1 MPPLSD
7 IQLEVKAS
15 KSVSKSFSFKCTSC
29 GYTEEYKKLTGSCPE
44 CGGEWLE
51 LIYNLNETA
60 YIWRNELPQR
70 DRTMWRYWELLPMLD
85 KKHIVSMGE
94 GWTPLL
100 RAENLG
106 TMLGRRNIFI
116 KDERQGPT
124 ASFKDR
130 QASLAISVL
139 KEADIKEL
147 VVASTGNVAI
157 SYSAYCARSGIK
169 LWAFLDSNVPH
180 EKMREVTLY
189 GTEVIK
195 VSSNYDRTKQIA
207 AQFAQYRNLFLDKG
221 VKGISA
227 REAMKTLA
235 FEIAE
240 QLGRMRG
247 VGWAAPDWY
256 IQAVSGGMGP
266 IGVWQG
272 FYELFRMGL
281 IKKIPKLAIIQTE
294 GCAPMVNSFYKG
306 LDTCEIVQ
314 SPSSIINVLA
324 TGNPGPAYP
333 YLRNL
338 VLTYG
343 GAFVKVDDQTSF
355 RAMRVMAQMEGLSME
370 PAAAVACAGLIKM
383 VQEQFISPNET
394 VVVNASGHT
403 FPVEKQILENEIVKS
418 HIRVQNLEREVVE
431 EDSKIEARQRQAN
444 EALPQEGLLTAL
456 RRLDD
461 RVQSIAIIE
470 DDPDARVLL
479 RRILQYRR
487 KYNIYEAG
495 DGISGINLIRS
506 EKPDL
511 VLLDLMMSGI
521 DGFAVLDMMKADTDL
536 RDIPVIVITAKDLTS
551 KDYKRLSGR
560 VESLLQKG
568 EFMEEE
574 LFESISDVLE

>member
-1 MPPLSD
+1 MT
-7 IQLEVKAS
+7 
-15 KSVSKSFSFKCTSC
+15 KSFSYKCTSC
-29 GYTEEYKKLTGSCPE
+29 GYTDEYTKLVGICPE

-60 YIWRNELPQR
+60 YIWRHELPQR
-70 DRTMWRYWELLPMLD
+70 DRTMWRYWELLPILD

-94 GWTPLL
+94 GGTPLL

-106 TMLGRRNIFI
+106 AMLGRRNIFI

-195 VSSNYDRTKQIA
+195 VSSNYDRTKQVA
-207 AQFAQYRNLFLDKG
+207 AQFAKYRNLFLDKG

-240 QLGRMRG
+240 QIGRIRG

-272 FYELFRMGL
+272 FYELYRMGL

-294 GCAPMVNSFYKG
+294 GCAPMVNSFQKG
-306 LDTCEIVQ
+306 LESCEIVQ
-314 SPSSIINVLA
+314 NPASIINVLA

-343 GAFVKVDDQTSF
+343 GAFVKVDDQASF

-383 VQEQFISPNET
+383 VQEQLISPNET
-394 VVVNASGHT
+394 VVINASGHT
-403 FPVEKQILENEIVKS
+403 FPVEKQILENEIVRS
-418 HIRVQNLEREVVE
+418 HIRVQNLEKEVVE
-431 EDSKIEARQRQAN
+431 EDNKAEPRQRTS
-444 EALPQEGLLTAL
+444 ETLPQEGLLTAL

-461 RVQSIAIIE
+461 RVQSIVIIE
-470 DDPDARVLL
+470 DELDARVLL
-479 RRILQYRR
+479 RRILQYTR
-487 KYNIYEAG
+487 KYNIFEAA
-495 DGISGINLIRS
+495 DGNSGINLIRT

-511 VLLDLMMSGI
+511 VLLDLMLPGI
-521 DGFAVLDMMKADTDL
+521 DGFTILDMMKADVEL
-536 RDIPVIVITAKDLTS
+536 RDIPVIVITAKDLTN

-574 LFESISDVLE
+574 LFESIRDVLK

>member
-1 MPPLSD
+1 V
-7 IQLEVKAS
+7 VKP
-15 KSVSKSFSFKCTSC
+15 FSYKCIAC
-29 GYTEEYKKLTGSCPE
+29 GYTEEYKGLVISCPE

-60 YIWRNELPQR
+60 YIWRHELPQR
-70 DRTMWRYWELLPMLD
+70 DRIMWRYWELLPILD

-106 TMLGRRNIFI
+106 AMLGRRHIFI

-130 QASLAISVL
+130 QASLAISML
-139 KEADIKEL
+139 KEADIKEM

-189 GTEVIK
+189 GSEVIK
-195 VSSNYDRTKQIA
+195 VSSNYDRTKQVA
-207 AQFAQYRNLFLDKG
+207 AEFARYRNLFLDRG
-221 VKGISA
+221 VKGIAA

-235 FEIAE
+235 YEIAE
-240 QLGRMRG
+240 QLGRIRG

-272 FYELFRMGL
+272 FNELFRMGL
-281 IKKIPKLAIIQTE
+281 IKKMPKLAIIQTE
-294 GCAPMVNSFYKG
+294 GCAPMVNSFQKG
-306 LDTCEIVQ
+306 LETAEIVQ
-314 SPSSIINVLA
+314 NPASIINVLA

-343 GAFVKVDDQTSF
+343 GAFVKVDDQSSF

-383 VQEQFISPNET
+383 VHEQLISPNET

-403 FPVEKQILENEIVKS
+403 FPVEKLILENEIVKS
-418 HIRVQNLEREVVE
+418 HIRVQNLEKDVVE
-431 EDSKIEARQRQAN
+431 ADNGADGRQRQAN
-444 EALPQEGLLTAL
+444 EALPQEGLLSAL
-456 RRLDD
+456 RRLDH

-470 DDPDARVLL
+470 DEPDARLLL

-487 KYNIYEAG
+487 KYNIFEAA
-495 DGISGINLIRS
+495 DGVSGINLIRA

-511 VLLDLMMSGI
+511 VLLDLMMPGL
-521 DGFAVLDMMKADTDL
+521 DGFSVLDIMKADAEL

-574 LFESISDVLE
+574 LFESITDVLE

>member
-1 MPPLSD
+1 MT
-7 IQLEVKAS
+7 
-15 KSVSKSFSFKCTSC
+15 KSFAYKCNSC
-29 GYTEEYKKLTGSCPE
+29 GYTDEYKKLISVCPE

-51 LIYNLNETA
+51 LVYNLNETA
-60 YIWRNELPQR
+60 YIWRHELPQR

-85 KKHIVSMGE
+85 RKHIVSMGE

-106 TMLGRRNIFI
+106 AMLGRRNIFI

-195 VSSNYDRTKQIA
+195 VSSNYDRTKQVA
-207 AQFAQYRNLFLDKG
+207 AQFAKYRNLFLDKG

-240 QLGRMRG
+240 QIGRLRG
-247 VGWAAPDWY
+247 VGWSAPDWY

-272 FYELFRMGL
+272 FYELFKMGL
-281 IKKIPKLAIIQTE
+281 IKKIPKLAIIQTD
-294 GCAPMVNSFYKG
+294 GCAPMVNSFHKG

-314 SPSSIINVLA
+314 NPSSIINVLA

-343 GAFVKVDDQTSF
+343 GAFVKVDDQSSF

-383 VQEQFISPNET
+383 VQEQLISPNET

-403 FPVEKQILENEIVKS
+403 FPVEKQILENEIVRS
-418 HIRVQNLEREVVE
+418 HIRVQNLEKDVVE
-431 EDSKIEARQRQAN
+431 EDSKAEQRQRHTT
-444 EALPQEGLLTAL
+444 ESLPQEGLLTAL

-470 DDPDARVLL
+470 DEPDARLLL
-479 RRILQYRR
+479 RRILQYTR
-487 KYNIYEAG
+487 KYNIFEAA
-495 DGISGINLIRS
+495 DGNSGIKLIRA

-511 VLLDLMMSGI
+511 VLLDLMMPGI
-521 DGFAVLDMMKADTDL
+521 DGFTILDMMKADVEL

-574 LFESISDVLE
+574 LFESIRDVLK